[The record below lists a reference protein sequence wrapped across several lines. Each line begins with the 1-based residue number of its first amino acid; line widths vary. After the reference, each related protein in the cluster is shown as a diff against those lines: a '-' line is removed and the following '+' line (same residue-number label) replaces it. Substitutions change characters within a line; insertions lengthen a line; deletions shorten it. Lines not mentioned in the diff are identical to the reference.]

1 MSVFLTDVEAG
12 DRAAAQNELSGRITA
27 VDSLLSAGRTD
38 AALARLNALEAEH
51 GNDPLFG
58 WQIRDRRGLAL
69 LLAGRPKEALPLL
82 EEAAARRPLEAA
94 VHRNLADA
102 LRQLGRRGRALAE
115 YTQAVELAPGD
126 PGLRLEH
133 AQYLAEF
140 GMWREAEQEFRVAGH
155 LGAGEAADQGL
166 AVCLMKQRRPD
177 EAAVPLRR
185 LYLADAT
192 ISRRLELAAALQ
204 SAGRDS
210 ELAALLAPVPAASLT
225 VPELLGLVQAEGAPG
240 VDPASSRAFAADLAA
255 GEPPASVGDNAVFWG
270 RIALNLIGSQDWEQA
285 LTAADRAVQLDPDNT
300 AYRTNRVVILQ
311 GLGRDE
317 EATREWEE
325 IRRRDPD
332 REDS

>member
-1 MSVFLTDVEAG
+1 M
-12 DRAAAQNELSGRITA
+12 
-27 VDSLLSAGRTD
+27 
-38 AALARLNALEAEH
+38 
-51 GNDPLFG
+51 
-58 WQIRDRRGLAL
+58 
-69 LLAGRPKEALPLL
+69 
-82 EEAAARRPLEAA
+82 
-94 VHRNLADA
+94 
-102 LRQLGRRGRALAE
+102 
-115 YTQAVELAPGD
+115 
-126 PGLRLEH
+126 
-133 AQYLAEF
+133 
-140 GMWREAEQEFRVAGH
+140 AGH

-177 EAAVPLRR
+177 EAVAPLRR

-192 ISRRLELAAALQ
+192 ISRRRDLASALQ

-210 ELAALLAPVPAASLT
+210 ELVALLAPVPAGSLT
-225 VPELLGLVQAEGAPG
+225 VPELLGLIQAEGAPG
-240 VDPASSRAFAADLAA
+240 ADPASSRAFVADLVS
-255 GEPPASVGDNAVFWG
+255 GDPPPSVADYALFWG